1 VYISTDSGDF
11 QLVGTILG
19 SGDYV
24 DYNSTTAIGTSFVGA
39 EPIGG
44 DDQATVY
51 QFLMEI
57 KARLP
62 KHRKRQV
69 KFIANGIGYVALQ
82 EMTDFD
88 IWTYE
93 DKLPKQYRIKQNVSV
108 DGATTD
114 MAEPDV

>member
-1 VYISTDSGDF
+1 
-11 QLVGTILG
+11 
-19 SGDYV
+19 
-24 DYNSTTAIGTSFVGA
+24 
-39 EPIGG
+39 
-44 DDQATVY
+44 
-51 QFLMEI
+51 
-57 KARLP
+57 
-62 KHRKRQV
+62 V